1 MTKFTP
7 RPHQQ
12 RMLDAMASNLKGK
25 VICPTGGGKTFTMIT
40 DCRRFIDTTF
50 NNRLRES
57 VPVILQVAPQLMLS
71 QQLFSEFDTHLSDVQ
86 FLHRQVSSEGV
97 TFTRSKK
104 MLRGVK
110 QLSST
115 TSPAEIRKTYE
126 LAQKLGQPLI
136 LFTTYASL
144 ERVVESEIPIAAAYF
159 DEAHNCVSSE
169 AFTSVEAI
177 SAQAQHSYFFTAT
190 PKLSTSP
197 DGPGMQNK
205 RVYGKEIAKV
215 TFGELLDMGVIVK
228 PRLHLQ
234 RTELSTDDVYA
245 SSAHMKAIVECV
257 DWHEETYSEFNHKL
271 LFCMDGT
278 QSIRELTD
286 SNFIQWANTKGYK
299 VLTIDSTNQG
309 SIDGVGGLTKSK
321 FISKLNELG
330 ENPDQKLIVLHV
342 RMLGEGIDVKS
353 FTGVVFLRRTLGSIF
368 CTQSIGR
375 VIRSCPAINKTVG
388 IVSMIEF
395 GNDIGSV
402 RESVTHVVR
411 TLLDAGVPPEV
422 FFNETEGRGKE
433 NEEVEE
439 LVNEEELRIR
449 EAIAEWKHDWLM
461 DEVINTSVKDLA
473 SLAF

>member
-40 DCRRFIDTTF
+40 DCRRF
-50 NNRLRES
+50 LK
-57 VPVILQVAPQLMLS
+57 PGQVIVQVAPQLMLS
-71 QQLFSEFDTHLSDVQ
+71 EQLFNEFDTHLSDVQ

-97 TFTRSKK
+97 TFTRNKK

-126 LAQKLGQPLI
+126 LAQKVGQPLI

-144 ERVVESEIPIAAAYF
+144 DRVVEADIPMTVAYF
-159 DEAHNCVSSE
+159 DEAHNCVSSD
-169 AFTSVEAI
+169 AFNAVQAI
-177 SAQAQHSYFFTAT
+177 SAQSQHSYFFTAT
-190 PKLSTSP
+190 PKLSSSP
-197 DGPGMQNK
+197 DGPGMQNT
-205 RVYGKEIAKV
+205 RVYGEEIAKV

-234 RTELSTDDVYA
+234 RTELSTDDVFA
-245 SSAHMKAIVECV
+245 STAHMKAIVECV
-257 DWHEETYSEFNHKL
+257 DWHEETYSEVNHKL

-278 QSIRELTD
+278 SSIRELTD
-286 SNFIQWANTKGYK
+286 SNFIQWANTRGYK

-321 FISKLNELG
+321 FIAKLNELG

-375 VIRSCPAINKTVG
+375 VIRACPQINKTVG
-388 IVSMIEF
+388 VVSMIEF

-411 TLLDAGVPPEV
+411 TLLESGVPPEV
-422 FFNETEGRGKE
+422 LFNEVEGRGKE

-439 LVNEEELRIR
+439 MVNEEELRIR
-449 EAIAEWKHDWLM
+449 DAVAEWRHDWLM
-461 DEVINTSVKDLA
+461 DEVLNMTDDDLLSMGDLSEIA
-473 SLAF
+473 

>member
-40 DCRRFIDTTF
+40 DCRRF
-50 NNRLRES
+50 LK
-57 VPVILQVAPQLMLS
+57 PGQVILQVAPQLMLS
-71 QQLFSEFDTHLSDVQ
+71 QQLFNEFDKHLSDVQ

-115 TSPAEIRKTYE
+115 TSPAEIRETYE
-126 LAQKLGQPLI
+126 LAQKLDQPLI

-144 ERVVESEIPIAAAYF
+144 ERVVESEIPIDAAYF

-169 AFTSVEAI
+169 AFNSVQAI
-177 SAQAQHSYFFTAT
+177 SAQSTHSYFFTAT
-190 PKLSTSP
+190 PKNSTSP

-205 RVYGKEIAKV
+205 QVYGKEIAKV

-257 DWHEETYSEFNHKL
+257 EWHEDTYSEFNHKL

-321 FISKLNELG
+321 FIQKLNELG

-375 VIRSCPAINKTVG
+375 VIRSCPEINKTVG
-388 IVSMIEF
+388 NCDDDRV
-395 GNDIGSV
+395 
-402 RESVTHVVR
+402 
-411 TLLDAGVPPEV
+411 
-422 FFNETEGRGKE
+422 
-433 NEEVEE
+433 
-439 LVNEEELRIR
+439 
-449 EAIAEWKHDWLM
+449 W
-461 DEVINTSVKDLA
+461 
-473 SLAF
+473 